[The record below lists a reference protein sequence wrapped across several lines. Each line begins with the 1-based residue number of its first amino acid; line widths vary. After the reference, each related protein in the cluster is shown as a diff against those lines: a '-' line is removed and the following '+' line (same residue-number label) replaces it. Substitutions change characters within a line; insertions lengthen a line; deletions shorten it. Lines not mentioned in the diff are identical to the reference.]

1 MLEGFFGSFVAKIV
15 YSVATAVGLF
25 GGLAV
30 VGVLPVIGDN
40 AADVVL
46 IDAIAVVGTPDQEVA
61 VNPYLVLPTAEG
73 IAQVAGAD
81 ELTESLP
88 NLDGIVSNSTS
99 GGSGLPA
106 VSLLGILLS
115 SVTGTVDAGLAS
127 LPVANR
133 LAPAVPATAQ
143 IALPYSTAADAR
155 GLDLVADTL
164 YSVPSTV
171 ASVGM
176 PAGGNVSGAVETLPL
191 AGELL
196 RTAQGAVYALVP
208 GLLVIVE

>member
-30 VGVLPVIGDN
+30 IGVLPVIGDN

-46 IDAIAVVGTPDQEVA
+46 IDAIAIVDTPDQQVA

-73 IAQVAGAD
+73 VAQVAGAD

-88 NLDGIVSNSTS
+88 DVDGIVSNSTS

-115 SVTGTVDAGLAS
+115 SATGTVDAGLAS
-127 LPVANR
+127 LPVVNR
-133 LAPAVPATAQ
+133 LAPAVPAMAQ
-143 IALPYSTAADAR
+143 IALPYPAADAP

-171 ASVGM
+171 ASVAL
-176 PAGGNVSGAVETLPL
+176 PAGGNVSGAVESLPL